1 MNVETDQADGRLGED
16 LRVRIAKAQKH
27 RRGTLDV
34 GKEEGERLR
43 GQCLGLPWGRC

>member
-1 MNVETDQADGRLGED
+1 VSGMTLRSYTAASPQGEPWWFP
-16 LRVRIAKAQKH
+16 LVCPSAEAQKH

-43 GQCLGLPWGRC
+43 GQ